1 MPALG
6 IVFVIL
12 GALAIANGG
21 WMVLHAPTWF
31 DSVPG
36 VTDTGP
42 YNGHLVR
49 DVGLAYL
56 VSGIGFVWC
65 AFNLRRCWPVIVA
78 EAMWATGHAAL
89 HVADMITRRMS
100 LSHAIIDAPGVLLP
114 GLALGVLA
122 LPKVWRIVNP
132 LTRETANGSPER
144 RI

>member
-12 GALAIANGG
+12 GVLSIANGS

-49 DVGLAYL
+49 DVGLAYM

-65 AFNLRRCWPVIVA
+65 AFNLRRCWLLIVA
-78 EAMWATGHAAL
+78 QAMWATGHAAL
-89 HVADMITRRMS
+89 HVADMITERMPP
-100 LSHAIIDAPGVLLP
+100 SHWIIDAPGVLLP

-122 LPKVWRIVNP
+122 VPKVSSIVNP
-132 LTRETANGSPER
+132 LSHETPDD
-144 RI
+144 